1 MGAEP
6 VEMRRAAFPLVVTS
20 SALLTELGCANEAR
34 KKFITPHPSAEHA
47 ASHSQR
53 TTKHLRETKMTKIAS
68 IAAAFVLF
76 APVAVAIF
84 AQAAQIVA

>member
-1 MGAEP
+1 LFEQ
-6 VEMRRAAFPLVVTS
+6 R
-20 SALLTELGCANEAR
+20 CKNEAQ
-34 KKFITPHPSAEHA
+34 KKFIAPHPTRETS

-84 AQAAQIVA
+84 SQAAQIVA